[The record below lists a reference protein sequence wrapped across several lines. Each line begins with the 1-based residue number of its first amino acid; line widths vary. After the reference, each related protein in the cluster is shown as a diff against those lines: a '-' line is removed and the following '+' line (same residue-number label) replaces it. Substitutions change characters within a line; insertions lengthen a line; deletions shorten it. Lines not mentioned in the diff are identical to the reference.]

1 MQLSQIRTHGSS
13 ESHQIL
19 KCSFRSRLHLKSP
32 KCNGSRRQGYSISAV
47 ASPSKPEVLDPKKTV
62 ARHRGFFDPPPP
74 AILPTYAGADTEDRT
89 DKRIRVVVLGSGW
102 GACSF
107 VKALKKRDAEKYDIT
122 LISPRNYFMY
132 TPLLPAV
139 ATGTIE
145 ERSIVEPIRR
155 IMNGKGNFFEA
166 VCEKILP
173 EEKTVVG
180 CFPRDVGFPEAC
192 FKIPYDILLV
202 SVGSINNTFGI
213 QGVLEHT
220 MQFRGIRDATALRR
234 QISECFE
241 RAALPMT
248 PMEDRKKLLSFV
260 IVGGGPTGVEVAAE
274 LHDMIS
280 DDLRKI
286 YPDLVPIVKIRI
298 IELQDHVLSTYDRDI
313 SNYTAAQFRRS
324 RIDLVFNSRVSAVSE
339 GEVTVVNNNTKEEYT
354 IPFGACVWSTGVAMH
369 PLLKQLQGKMPDTQT
384 HFRSIVTDQY
394 CRALGSNGTIYTI
407 GDCATVEQVKS
418 ITFAQEL
425 FDKAD
430 LDGDGKLT
438 LKELCAV
445 LREASKDFS
454 HFSEHVRFLDQKLGY
469 NRWGGMVSKVVSKM
483 KKQES
488 SSPFVDFS
496 SDTQLDKKQF
506 KELLESI
513 DMGLRALPATAQVAR
528 QQGEFFAKLL
538 QAGVQPGMEVP
549 EGVKP
554 FRYGHKGSLAYVG
567 GDRAVMD
574 LPVIGPIKGFAA
586 GLLWKGFETY
596 SQFSVRNLV
605 LVSIDWLRTKVF
617 GRDISRV

>member
-1 MQLSQIRTHGSS
+1 MQLSQIQQRRTGWNIK
-13 ESHQIL
+13 EP
-19 KCSFRSRLHLKSP
+19 KSRLNINTYSQAAGR
-32 KCNGSRRQGYSISAV
+32 NGARNLSSSISAT
-47 ASPSKPEVLDPKKTV
+47 ATPTKPQTSEQARSTKK
-62 ARHRGFFDPPPP
+62 HRGFFDPPAP
-74 AILPTYAGADTEDRT
+74 ASAPLYAGENKEDRKDQRT
-89 DKRIRVVVLGSGW
+89 RIVVLGSGW

-107 VKALKKRDAEKYDIT
+107 LKALNKRDAEKYDIT
-122 LISPRNYFMY
+122 LISPRNYFLY

-145 ERSIVEPIRR
+145 ERSIVEPIRKV
-155 IMNGKGNFFEA
+155 MKGKGNFFEA
-166 VCEKILP
+166 VCEQIIP
-173 EEKTVVG
+173 EEKAVIS

-192 FKIPYDILLV
+192 FKIPYDMLLV
-202 SVGSINNTFGI
+202 SVGSVNNTFGI

-234 QISECFE
+234 QVSECFE

-248 PMEDRKKLLSFV
+248 PLEDREQLLSFV

-274 LHDMIS
+274 LHDMMN

-286 YPDLVPIVKIRI
+286 YPDLIPIVKIRL

-324 RIDLVFNSRVSAVSE
+324 KIELIFNSRVTSVSE

-354 IPFGACVWSTGVAMH
+354 ILFGACVWSTGVAMH
-369 PLLKQLQGKMPDTQT
+369 PLLKQLQGKLPETQN

-394 CRALGSNGTIYTI
+394 CRALGSSGTIYTI

-418 ITFAQEL
+418 ITLAQKL
-425 FDKAD
+425 FDEAD
-430 LDGDGKLT
+430 LDGNGKLPVQ
-438 LKELCAV
+438 ELCNI
-445 LREASKDFS
+445 LNEASKEFS
-454 HFSEHVRFLDQKLGY
+454 HLSEHARFLDQKLGQK
-469 NRWGGMVSKVVSKM
+469 RWGGMVAKLLAKM
-483 KKQES
+483 KK
-488 SSPFVDFS
+488 
-496 SDTQLDKKQF
+496 SDSGNPMTEFNTETRLDKRQF
-506 KELLESI
+506 TELLEQI

-528 QQGEFFAKLL
+528 QQGEYFAKMLH
-538 QAGVQPGMEVP
+538 ADVQPGLEVP
-549 EGVKP
+549 EGIMP
-554 FRYGHKGSLAYVG
+554 FKYRHKGSLAYVG

-574 LPVIGPIKGFAA
+574 LPGVGPIKGYAA

-596 SQFSVRNLV
+596 SQFSFRNLV
-605 LVSIDWLRTKVF
+605 LVSIDWLRTKIF